1 MTASASSPVA
11 APAAANLGADRTAAS
26 GSSRLLMPVSGKII
40 RTYEKKKNDGID
52 IAGSPGA
59 AVGAADEGTV
69 RAVTADAD
77 KVPIVVV
84 DHGDNLLTVYA
95 NLDGIA
101 VKKGDRLKR
110 GQTLARLRAGDKAY
124 VHFEVRK
131 GFDSVDPMPYLQ

>member
-1 MTASASSPVA
+1 M
-11 APAAANLGADRTAAS
+11 
-26 GSSRLLMPVSGKII
+26 
-40 RTYEKKKNDGID
+40 
-52 IAGSPGA
+52 
-59 AVGAADEGTV
+59 